1 MKFFRKLKEKLF
13 STSSKIKDGLE
24 GIIDNQSIE
33 NVQEEQSKQDKLD
46 KNLSQKI
53 NENFEQK
60 KEKTLEE
67 SHKNNIK
74 IDKTKSLVS
83 VSNKS
88 KELPNTVEKIQKT
101 SSSKKTGIFSKI
113 IKTVEKVT
121 KKRKLDDKMLNEIED
136 LLISSDIGV
145 STASLIV
152 EKIKK
157 ENFSK
162 ELDIKQLKQLISD
175 EIYEIM
181 NVSDSFLK
189 IKEDQLNIWL
199 FVGVNGSGK
208 TTTIGKIAK
217 QEKDNGKK
225 VILAAADTFRAAAV
239 DQLSIWSKRVGIEMV
254 KGEEKSD
261 PASVVYKAIEEA
273 KLYYASND
281 RGKMIMACGTGKTYT
296 SLKIAEA
303 IANKKF
309 VLYMVPSLA
318 LMSQSIRE
326 WKNDCEEEFIAFS
339 ACSDKKVGKVKSDN
353 DQIQVKLNELGYD
366 FDERNINKLFKQ
378 FKNLADK
385 KKQVFEEDLY
395 AMVESEKNF
404 QKKMPINLIDLSLK
418 CGQGKNAEAK
428 LKLEIF
434 GEKKLIKEVGNG
446 PIDAIFNAL
455 KALIPNKANLIV
467 YQVNAITKGT
477 DAQAEVNVRLEE
489 KSISVQGQGS
499 DIDTMVASAK
509 AYINAMNK
517 LILKRKRANDSKS
530 VFQTSN
536 EKLNKHVI

>member
-46 KNLSQKI
+46 KSLSQKI

-67 SHKNNIK
+67 SRKNNIK

-273 KLYYASND
+273 K
-281 RGKMIMACGTGKTYT
+281 
-296 SLKIAEA
+296 
-303 IANKKF
+303 
-309 VLYMVPSLA
+309 
-318 LMSQSIRE
+318 
-326 WKNDCEEEFIAFS
+326 
-339 ACSDKKVGKVKSDN
+339 KSDYDLLLIDTAGRLQN
-353 DQIQVKLNELGYD
+353 KTDLMQELEKIIRVIKKQDPSAPHNCLIVLDATTGQNVISQVEVFLQSAGLTGIIMTKLDGTARGGVLVTVTNKFNLPIYRIGLGEKIED
-366 FDERNINKLFKQ
+366 LETFDPKLFSR
-378 FKNLADK
+378 
-385 KKQVFEEDLY
+385 V
-395 AMVESEKNF
+395 
-404 QKKMPINLIDLSLK
+404 I
-418 CGQGKNAEAK
+418 
-428 LKLEIF
+428 
-434 GEKKLIKEVGNG
+434 VGLDNN
-446 PIDAIFNAL
+446 P
-455 KALIPNKANLIV
+455 V
-467 YQVNAITKGT
+467 
-477 DAQAEVNVRLEE
+477 
-489 KSISVQGQGS
+489 
-499 DIDTMVASAK
+499 
-509 AYINAMNK
+509 
-517 LILKRKRANDSKS
+517 
-530 VFQTSN
+530 
-536 EKLNKHVI
+536 

>member
-13 STSSKIKDGLE
+13 STSSKLKDGLE
-24 GIIDNQSIE
+24 GIIDKQSVE
-33 NVQEEQSKQDKLD
+33 NVKEEQSKQDRLD
-46 KNLSQKI
+46 KNLSLKL

-60 KEKTLEE
+60 KEKTLKE

-83 VSNKS
+83 ISNKN
-88 KELPNTVEKIQKT
+88 KELPNTVEQTQKT

-175 EIYEIM
+175 EICEIM
-181 NVSDSFLK
+181 DVSDSILK

-239 DQLSIWSKRVGIEMV
+239 DQLSIWSERAGIEMI

-273 KLYYASND
+273 K
-281 RGKMIMACGTGKTYT
+281 
-296 SLKIAEA
+296 
-303 IANKKF
+303 
-309 VLYMVPSLA
+309 
-318 LMSQSIRE
+318 
-326 WKNDCEEEFIAFS
+326 KNDYDLLLIDTAGRLQNKTDLMQELEKIIRVIKKQDPS
-339 ACSDKKVGKVKSDN
+339 APHNCLIVLDATSGQNVNS
-353 DQIQVKLNELGYD
+353 QVEVFLQSAGLTGIIMTKLDGSARGGVLVAVTNKFNLPIYRIGLGEKIED
-366 FDERNINKLFKQ
+366 LETFDPKLFSR
-378 FKNLADK
+378 
-385 KKQVFEEDLY
+385 V
-395 AMVESEKNF
+395 
-404 QKKMPINLIDLSLK
+404 I
-418 CGQGKNAEAK
+418 
-428 LKLEIF
+428 
-434 GEKKLIKEVGNG
+434 VGL
-446 PIDAIFNAL
+446 D
-455 KALIPNKANLIV
+455 NKPV
-467 YQVNAITKGT
+467 
-477 DAQAEVNVRLEE
+477 
-489 KSISVQGQGS
+489 
-499 DIDTMVASAK
+499 
-509 AYINAMNK
+509 
-517 LILKRKRANDSKS
+517 
-530 VFQTSN
+530 
-536 EKLNKHVI
+536 

>member
-46 KNLSQKI
+46 KSLSQKI

-74 IDKTKSLVS
+74 IDKTKCLVS

-88 KELPNTVEKIQKT
+88 KELPSTVEKIQKT

-273 KLYYASND
+273 KKSDYDLLLIDTAGRLQNKTDLMQELEKIIRVIKKQDPSAPHNCLIVLD
-281 RGKMIMACGTGKTYT
+281 ATTGQNVISQVEVFLQSAGLTGIIMTKLDGTARGGVLVAVT
-296 SLKIAEA
+296 
-303 IANKKF
+303 KKF
-309 VLYMVPSLA
+309 NLPIYR
-318 LMSQSIRE
+318 I
-326 WKNDCEEEFIAFS
+326 
-339 ACSDKKVGKVKSDN
+339 G
-353 DQIQVKLNELGYD
+353 LGEKIED
-366 FDERNINKLFKQ
+366 LETFDPKLFSR
-378 FKNLADK
+378 
-385 KKQVFEEDLY
+385 V
-395 AMVESEKNF
+395 
-404 QKKMPINLIDLSLK
+404 I
-418 CGQGKNAEAK
+418 
-428 LKLEIF
+428 
-434 GEKKLIKEVGNG
+434 VGLDNN
-446 PIDAIFNAL
+446 P
-455 KALIPNKANLIV
+455 V
-467 YQVNAITKGT
+467 
-477 DAQAEVNVRLEE
+477 
-489 KSISVQGQGS
+489 
-499 DIDTMVASAK
+499 
-509 AYINAMNK
+509 
-517 LILKRKRANDSKS
+517 
-530 VFQTSN
+530 
-536 EKLNKHVI
+536 